1 MKTQQTTEFVGVD
14 VASAHL
20 DVAVHDQPTVRRF
33 FNTVQGI
40 AQLLRMVPP
49 SSVLG
54 LESTGHHHA

>member
-1 MKTQQTTEFVGVD
+1 MD